1 MITEKCRGAISNR
14 EIESHIRREQPTIT
28 PHKRYGRMIL
38 NRFFFGEEY
47 KQYLTFS
54 VEITTNTLISAYN
67 ENVWNDEKERMHERI
82 KSLHDSGKGYRTIA
96 KLLNAEGSRTA
107 KNKEW
112 KNSNV
117 HSVLKRYAE
126 RQARLERQSYT
137 SEMKFSKMKLEW
149 LKD

>member
-1 MITEKCRGAISNR
+1 MQHSPSRGIS
-14 EIESHIRREQPTIT
+14 Q
-28 PHKRYGRMIL
+28 

-47 KQYLTFS
+47 KQYLTSS

-82 KSLHDSGKGYRTIA
+82 KSVHDSGNGYRAIA
-96 KLLNAEGSRTA
+96 KLLNAENLKTA
-107 KNKEW
+107 KGKEW
-112 KNSNV
+112 KNTNV
-117 HSVLKRYAE
+117 YGVLKRYAE

-149 LKD
+149 LKES

>member
-1 MITEKCRGAISNR
+1 MNR
-14 EIESHIRREQPTIT
+14 LFLS
-28 PHKRYGRMIL
+28 
-38 NRFFFGEEY
+38 EEY

-96 KLLNAEGSRTA
+96 KLLNAENLKTA
-107 KNKEW
+107 KGKEW
-112 KNSNV
+112 KNTNV
-117 HSVLKRYAE
+117 YGVLKRYAE

-149 LKD
+149 LKES

>member
-1 MITEKCRGAISNR
+1 MV
-14 EIESHIRREQPTIT
+14 
-28 PHKRYGRMIL
+28 L

-67 ENVWNDEKERMHERI
+67 KNVWNDEKERIYERS

-112 KNSNV
+112 KNPNV